1 VRELGGT
8 LSQKKKRRKVEIKK
22 QWELTA
28 EAAGCRV
35 HVGQVRVNSVGGQ
48 VHVGQVP
55 VTRRGV
61 MVTANIDVVSEIPS
75 IVIKATYHLLLFVS
89 SCTVF
94 PFLMARGNKGFFFGA
109 PLQLLRKHLPEY
121 LISRQKNKLWKVFWP
136 EWDSTYPMLDTDKLQ
151 QELGNEEKAFL
162 EATTCIKEQNMAATK
177 GKLCRKAKHAK
188 LPSTSAQL
196 DELCARASD
205 HAVHIFYSIYVLPI
219 INTYSAE
226 NQAVVF
232 KCKNQGQKPQG

>member
-109 PLQLLRKHLPEY
+109 PLQLLRKHLPDY
-121 LISRQKNKLWKVFWP
+121 LSSPQKDKFWKTFWP
-136 EWDSTYPMLDTDKLQ
+136 EWDNAYPELDTDELR
-151 QELGNEEKAFL
+151 QELADAEKAFI
-162 EATTCIKEQNMAATK
+162 EETARVKAKNVAARKKTSH
-177 GKLCRKAKHAK
+177 RKAKHAN
-188 LPSTSAQL
+188 LPSPSATL
-196 DELCARASD
+196 NELRARGSD
-205 HAVHIFYSIYVLPI
+205 HAVRITYWLYYHI
-219 INTYSAE
+219 TH
-226 NQAVVF
+226 
-232 KCKNQGQKPQG
+232 C